1 MNPVAEMLYKGVPAL
16 LIVIALFCA
25 GWMVRGWSDAEERRL
40 QESAIAEKRLA
51 IESMSKEVIV
61 QLKDTLDNI
70 EKQGIKERLVI
81 QKETEKPIYK
91 QQCFEQSG
99 VDAINEMAK
108 GNKK

>member
-1 MNPVAEMLYKGVPAL
+1 MNPVAEMLYKSVPAL
-16 LIVIALFCA
+16 LIVIALFA
-25 GWMVRGWSDAEERRL
+25 SGWMVRGWSDTEENRQ
-40 QESAIAEKRLA
+40 QEAAIAEKRIA
-51 IESMSKEVIV
+51 IETMSKEVIV

-99 VDAINEMAK
+99 VDAINDMAK

>member
-1 MNPVAEMLYKGVPAL
+1 MNPVAEMLYKSVPAL
-16 LIVIALFCA
+16 LIVIVLFA
-25 GWMVRGWSDAEERRL
+25 SGWMVRGWSDAEENRQ
-40 QESAIAEKRLA
+40 QEVAIAEKRIA

-99 VDAINEMAK
+99 VDTINEMVK

>member
-1 MNPVAEMLYKGVPAL
+1 MNPVAEMLYKSVPAL
-16 LIVIALFCA
+16 LIVIALFA
-25 GWMVRGWSDAEERRL
+25 SGWMVRGWSDAEENRQ
-40 QESAIAEKRLA
+40 QEAAIAEKRIA
-51 IESMSKEVIV
+51 IETMSKEVIV

>member
-1 MNPVAEMLYKGVPAL
+1 MNPVAEMLYKSVPAL
-16 LIVIALFCA
+16 LIVIALFA
-25 GWMVRGWSDAEERRL
+25 SGWMVRGWSDAEENRQ
-40 QESAIAEKRLA
+40 QEAAIAEKRIA
-51 IESMSKEVIV
+51 IETMSKEVIV

-70 EKQGIKERLVI
+70 EKHGIKERLVI

-99 VDAINEMAK
+99 VNAINEMAK

>member
-1 MNPVAEMLYKGVPAL
+1 MNPVAEMLYKSVPAL
-16 LIVIALFCA
+16 LIVIALFA
-25 GWMVRGWSDAEERRL
+25 SGWMVRGWSDAEENRQ
-40 QESAIAEKRLA
+40 QEAAIAEKRIA

-61 QLKDTLDNI
+61 QLKDALDNI

>member
-1 MNPVAEMLYKGVPAL
+1 MNTVAEMLYKSVPAL
-16 LIVIALFCA
+16 LIVIALFVS
-25 GWMVRGWSDAEERRL
+25 GWMVRGWSDAEENRQ
-40 QESAIAEKRLA
+40 QEAAIAEKRIA
-51 IESMSKEVIV
+51 IETMSKEVIV
-61 QLKDTLDNI
+61 QLKDALDNI
-70 EKQGIKERLVI
+70 EKQGVKERLVI